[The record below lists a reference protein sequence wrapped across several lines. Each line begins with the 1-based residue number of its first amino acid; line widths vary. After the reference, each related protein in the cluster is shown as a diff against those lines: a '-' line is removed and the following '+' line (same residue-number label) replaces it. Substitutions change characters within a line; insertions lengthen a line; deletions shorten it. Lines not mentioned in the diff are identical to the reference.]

1 MVKVYSFVRSRLGA
15 LRRDEK
21 GVTALEYGVIAA
33 VVIVVGLATFN
44 LMGNQ
49 LRGVFDNV
57 RTALVGN
64 SGGGNSGG
72 GG

>member
-33 VVIVVGLATFN
+33 AVIVVGLAAFFTLIGPN
-44 LMGNQ
+44 LNTLFESIAGNLNPPQ
-49 LRGVFDNV
+49 PHN
-57 RTALVGN
+57 
-64 SGGGNSGG
+64 
-72 GG
+72 

>member
-33 VVIVVGLATFN
+33 VVIVVGLATFMTIGTT
-44 LMGNQ
+44 LD
-49 LRGVFDNV
+49 GVFQNINLGLQNN
-57 RTALVGN
+57 TP
-64 SGGGNSGG
+64 
-72 GG
+72 

>member
-33 VVIVVGLATFN
+33 AVIVVGLAAFSLIGPN
-44 LMGNQ
+44 LNLLFSSIAGN
-49 LRGVFDNV
+49 LNPPP
-57 RTALVGN
+57 AP
-64 SGGGNSGG
+64 
-72 GG
+72 